1 MYLDH
6 RRVFKQLFAQFTR
19 DWLDVF
25 FTKFLSKDFS
35 HSQALCIFEPTNV
48 GASVNWNGCFKARTM
63 VLNRRLSGL
72 PLFFEVIFNNE
83 ASEVR
88 DPEVKH
94 FDKGLLLCEVIK
106 ANGRQL
112 RSPAFKVVHKRL
124 LMLVKLHVLSR
135 ALVCECLSQLWAE
148 HILVLE
154 VVQLLE
160 PQDCVY

>member
-35 HSQALCIFEPTNV
+35 HSQAFCIFEPTNV
-48 GASVNWNGCFKARTM
+48 SAPVNWNRCFKARTM

-72 PLFFEVIFNNE
+72 PLLFEVIFNYE
-83 ASEVR
+83 TSEVR

-94 FDKGLLLCEVIK
+94 FDQGLLLCEVIK
-106 ANGRQL
+106 ANWRQL
-112 RSPAFKVVHKRL
+112 RSTAFKVVHKRL

-135 ALVCECLSQLWAE
+135 ALV
-148 HILVLE
+148 
-154 VVQLLE
+154 
-160 PQDCVY
+160 

>member
-35 HSQALCIFEPTNV
+35 HSQAFCIFEPTNV

-94 FDKGLLLCEVIK
+94 FNKGLLLCEVIK

-112 RSPAFKVVHKRL
+112 RPPTFKVVHKRL

-135 ALVCECLSQLWAE
+135 ALV
-148 HILVLE
+148 
-154 VVQLLE
+154 
-160 PQDCVY
+160 